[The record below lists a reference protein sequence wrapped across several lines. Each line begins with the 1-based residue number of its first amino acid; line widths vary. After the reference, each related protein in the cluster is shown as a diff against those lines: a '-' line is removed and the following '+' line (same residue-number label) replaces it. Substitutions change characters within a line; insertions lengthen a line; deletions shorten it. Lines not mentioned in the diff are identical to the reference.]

1 MIILYACSFTYKI
14 DILSKILDY
23 LIMKYFKGIS
33 FIGCGDCPQHASI
46 QKYRFFDGYYGI
58 QYNHEGPMDFA
69 VGDDPHRQ
77 VEVPCAFISQP
88 RLKFYYG
95 APPGKTR
102 HHVFVCFK
110 GPRAD
115 KFIRD
120 RLMVLDRRQPLIK
133 IINPERF
140 LYTFRELIA
149 KVGNSNHQGDYD
161 RAVLLLEDLLL
172 QMHEQP
178 MDKPEINSYFMP
190 GLKKLKNALMQDP
203 QLKWDFMR
211 ESSSLGISYPHFR
224 RIFRQYTGISPV
236 NYLIKCRL
244 QVAERLLLY
253 SGDQI
258 RSISEKC
265 GIADEFYF
273 SRLFKK
279 YYKLSPN
286 TYRKEFKSLH

>member
-1 MIILYACSFTYKI
+1 
-14 DILSKILDY
+14 
-23 LIMKYFKGIS
+23 
-33 FIGCGDCPQHASI
+33 
-46 QKYRFFDGYYGI
+46 
-58 QYNHEGPMDFA
+58 
-69 VGDDPHRQ
+69 
-77 VEVPCAFISQP
+77 
-88 RLKFYYG
+88 
-95 APPGKTR
+95 
-102 HHVFVCFK
+102 
-110 GPRAD
+110 
-115 KFIRD
+115 
-120 RLMVLDRRQPLIK
+120 MVLDRRQPLIK

-273 SRLFKK
+273 SAHRIRPIVG
-279 YYKLSPN
+279 LSSS
-286 TYRKEFKSLH
+286 TVKRSSYIRT